1 MVQPMD
7 YQHKSGRSGWSLL
20 NFHDR
25 VVAGNVNIGGAA
37 GRLTSGSI
45 LFTGD
50 EPLSVARF
58 GVYLSANGAGQSIQ
72 LGVYNVTAVD
82 NLYPSTLVH
91 DAGVLSL
98 AAGAPA
104 ALYFPNGNI
113 ILPANSAFWMV
124 TNFAATTGTV
134 YGQYTSSSVDIVNGN
149 PLGATIRAAGPAYSG
164 SQLYFGW
171 STASAFAAGMPA
183 SFPAPAA
190 TVTLNDQAWSPSII
204 VEPT

>member
-7 YQHKSGRSGWSLL
+7 YQHKSGNSGWSLL

-25 VVAGNVNIGGAA
+25 VVAGNILLGSAA
-37 GRLTSGSI
+37 NRLTSGGI

-58 GVYLSANGAGQSIQ
+58 GLYLSANGAGQSAQ

-82 NLYPSTLVH
+82 DITPSTLVH

-104 ALYFPNGNI
+104 ALYFPNGNVV
-113 ILPANSAFWMV
+113 LPANSAFWFV
-124 TNFAATTGTV
+124 TNFAATTGSV
-134 YGQYTSSSVDIVNGN
+134 FGQYSGSSVDIVNGN
-149 PLGATIRAAGPAYSG
+149 PLGSTIRAAAPTYFG
-164 SQLYFGW
+164 SALYFGW
-171 STASAFAAGMPA
+171 STASAFASGMPA
-183 SFPAPAA
+183 SFPIPSAS
-190 TVTLNDQAWSPSII
+190 VTLYDTSLFPAII